1 MVIRRQHGAR
11 AVGYSIYENE
21 SGMPLRTIG
30 EFDPDPALLG
40 PMLSSCR
47 TATRDRFGSGTRSV
61 ETEQGNWLCVVPG
74 EYTTM
79 LAAFSS
85 RPTDNSWASSRWIL
99 TSWYFRTSFTRDRI
113 EPADHALQDKLQHR
127 ACA

>member
-85 RPTDNSWASSRWIL
+85 Q
-99 TSWYFRTSFTRDRI
+99 
-113 EPADHALQDKLQHR
+113 PADRQQLGEQPLDPDKLVFSHEFHQG
-127 ACA
+127 